1 MGVFSELKPK
11 NNARKNPFDLSC
23 FSTYNAKC
31 GMALPLKFWP
41 TLPNSEYEL
50 DLKALMRTQPLNT
63 AAFAGFTFNYDVVWT
78 PYNDHYSSFNQFIA
92 QRLNKQHT
100 TQPDIT
106 FIPSFELSTFI
117 GSLINLGIWDFLRSE
132 VTIDTM
138 VKYHDSQLWQFNVN
152 PNYTMYSE
160 HLPEE
165 SMILSCFRSL
175 DLLEYGNFW
184 ALLKQI
190 VKVVKLFLDNECT
203 YVDSEQKQLPYI
215 FRYAAFLKNDGI
227 RTIPDLTNG
236 IDFMVSL
243 TILMSDTNAF
253 VTSPNS
259 NGILKLMT
267 GKSLYDLIVSSQV
280 ELDLWSI
287 MCYNKAWWQFYRN
300 EFYDE
305 KFKFFLWQ
313 NNGTLSTQVDYVT
326 MFNCDDVQ
334 GTLVATPGAYNPDFE
349 RLVSMFCV
357 KPHQYKKDLFTGL
370 LPSTQFGSVSVASAD
385 DIFAKLISN
394 SGSST
399 AVSLVDRQV
408 FNSPSGGDFNVLS
421 SHGSSSKITSGDKFK
436 FDPAPMISVLELRR
450 ADSLQR
456 FKERMLRAGNR
467 TKDIFEAHGWEQP
480 MSEKAFEA
488 EFYGTFDGRL
498 NINVVASTND
508 SQEVSLGQLGANGVG
523 AIGGNKIRFKS
534 HDFGTL
540 LVIAYITKDAVYDAY
555 GVHKS
560 HTLLEPFDFPYPELQ
575 NVSLSPIAREN
586 LFVNKDSNT
595 AILGYLPQ
603 NMAYKT
609 ANDLVHG
616 EFFTVPFAD
625 FDIYT
630 TLNDGDYG
638 QFDVMGIFSNMVT
651 PRLDISEPN
660 ALSFFYIQPSCADN
674 IFVVLA
680 NGLQD
685 SDQFFGNVH
694 FDLKAVQPLDV
705 IGLPI

>member
-23 FSTYNAKC
+23 FSTYNTKC

-78 PYNDHYSSFNQFIA
+78 PNNDHYSSFNQFIA

-100 TQPDIT
+100 TQPGIT
-106 FIPSFELSTFI
+106 FIPSFELQPFVI
-117 GSLINLGIWDFLRSE
+117 SLINLGIWDYLRSE
-132 VTIDTM
+132 VTFDTM
-138 VKYHDSQLWQFNVN
+138 QYYHDNQNWQLNLQGG
-152 PNYTMYSE
+152 YTMYSE

-165 SMILSCFRSL
+165 SMILSCFRTL

-184 ALLKQI
+184 SLLKQV
-190 VKVVKLFLDNECT
+190 VKVVKLFLDNQCT
-203 YVDSEQKQLPYI
+203 YVDSTQKQLPYI
-215 FRYAAFLKNDGI
+215 FRYAAYLQSGGSSS
-227 RTIPDLTNG
+227 IPDLSNG
-236 IDFMVSL
+236 LSYCVSL
-243 TILMSDTNAF
+243 TTLMSDTNGF

-259 NGILKLMT
+259 NAILMKMT
-267 GKSLYDLIVSSQV
+267 GKSIYDHLVSSQV
-280 ELDLWSI
+280 EVDLWAI

-300 EFYDE
+300 EYYDE
-305 KFKFFLWQ
+305 KFTEYYWI
-313 NNGTLSTQVDYVT
+313 NNGTFSSDTDYVT

-334 GTLVATPGAYNPDFE
+334 GALVATPLAFNPDFD
-349 RLVSMFCV
+349 RLVNMFCV

-370 LPSTQFGSVSVASAD
+370 LPSTQFGSVSVASAED
-385 DIFAKLISN
+385 VFAKLISN
-394 SGSST
+394 G
-399 AVSLVDRQV
+399 
-408 FNSPSGGDFNVLS
+408 
-421 SHGSSSKITSGDKFK
+421 HGSSSVNVSANEVYISTGDSLLNRVNSGNITTHGEKFK
-436 FDPAPMISVLELRR
+436 FDPTPMISVLELRR

-456 FKERMLRAGNR
+456 FRERMLRAGNR
-467 TKDIFEAHGWEQP
+467 TKDIFQAHGWEQP

-508 SQEVSLGQLGANGVG
+508 SQEVNLGQLGANGVG

-575 NVSLSPIAREN
+575 NVSLAPIAREN
-586 LFVNKDSNT
+586 LYLNSGSNS
-595 AILGYLPQ
+595 AVLGYLPQ

-616 EFFTVPFAD
+616 EFFTVPFAQMD
-625 FDIYT
+625 SYT
-630 TLNDGDYG
+630 FANDGNYG
-638 QFDVMGIFSNMVT
+638 QFETMGIFSNMVT
-651 PRLDISEPN
+651 PRLDIAEPT

-680 NGLQD
+680 NGLQE